1 MELKSIIMGKI
12 DKDWYTLNSKGNPI
26 YINDL
31 KKSIQ
36 FNLEAYN
43 NNTINAEDCI
53 QAIDEIVNGV
63 TKPPIK

>member
-1 MELKSIIMGKI
+1 MTKI

-31 KKSIQ
+31 KKSIH
-36 FNLEAYN
+36 FTPEACN
-43 NNTINAEDCI
+43 NNTINAEDCV

-63 TKPPIK
+63 TKAPTR